1 MPDEAPVMAIVIPT
15 SGRMVDIFDHGIT
28 ESIGWSCR
36 SGAYNCLMRW
46 QSLVTASAIIAVACI
61 LGGGDDSYP
70 AVPAALGTPD
80 PARLLV
86 SEDEPAT
93 PAQVALGRQLF
104 FDPRL
109 SGNGTISCATCHDPA
124 RGFADGMVTGL
135 GAHGERLSRNTPGL
149 TNVGFG
155 TRFYWDGR
163 AESLEEQA
171 LGPITNPHEMDLPR
185 EQIVPRLQQIKGYRD
200 GFAAAFKDGLNV
212 DSVTQAL
219 AAFQR
224 TLISR
229 DSPFDRYAAG
239 DREAL
244 SPEARR
250 GMVLFAGE
258 ANCVICHHG
267 PNFTNDS
274 FHNIGLKDQSD
285 PGRAAIQP
293 GASLQAAFKT
303 PTLRNVALTAPYFH
317 DGSATT
323 LEQVIRIYDQGGLSL
338 PRDPLLTGL
347 GLRAS
352 KQRDLVAFLHALTA
366 PISVTRPVLPADEP

>member
-1 MPDEAPVMAIVIPT
+1 
-15 SGRMVDIFDHGIT
+15 
-28 ESIGWSCR
+28 
-36 SGAYNCLMRW
+36 MRW
-46 QSLVTASAIIAVACI
+46 QSLVTVAGIIAAACI
-61 LGGGDDSYP
+61 LAGGDDSYP

-80 PARLLV
+80 PARMQV
-86 SEDEPAT
+86 SDREPAT
-93 PAQVALGRQLF
+93 SAQIALGRQLF

-109 SGNGTISCATCHDPA
+109 SGNRTISCATCHDPA
-124 RGFADGMVTGL
+124 QGFADGMAKGL
-135 GAHGERLSRNTPGL
+135 GAHGERLPRNTPGL
-149 TNVGFG
+149 TNVGFN
-155 TRFYWDGR
+155 TIFFWDGR
-163 AESLEEQA
+163 ADSLEEQA

-185 EQIVPRLQQIKGYRD
+185 TQIVPRLQQVKGYRD
-200 GFAAAFKDGLNV
+200 GFAAAFKDGLTI
-212 DSVTQAL
+212 DSVAQAL
-219 AAFQR
+219 AAFER

-258 ANCVICHHG
+258 ANCVVCHHG

-274 FHNIGLKDQSD
+274 FHNIGLEVQSD

-317 DGSATT
+317 DGSAAT
-323 LEQVIRIYDQGGLSL
+323 LEEVVRIYGKGGLGL
-338 PRDPLLTGL
+338 PRDPLLTEL

-352 KQRDLVAFLHALTA
+352 EQRDLVAFLHALTA
-366 PISVTRPVLPADEP
+366 PIDVTRPVLPADEP